1 MRTKRSPSRDELVC
15 DPANANRGT
24 ERGRQLVRA
33 SLAECGAGR
42 SILADRDGV
51 VIAGNKTYEA
61 AKALG
66 LPVKVVESDG
76 AELVVV
82 KRSDLAVRGDERARR
97 LAYLDNRT
105 SELGLE
111 WDQEQVLA
119 DLTAGVDL
127 AGIFSGPELAE
138 LLATPTAGRSDPDE
152 LPAAPAK
159 ALTRPGDLW
168 KLDGH
173 RLLCGDAT
181 KVADV
186 AHLMGDERAGL
197 MVTDPPYLVSYNGGN
212 HPQTWGN
219 GGKQAGRDVATK
231 NWDDYRDHDQAVT
244 FYRDFL
250 KAALEGAL
258 TPDAAVYQCYA
269 ILRSEFIWQAWREAD
284 LLPHQVCVWKK
295 SRAVLTHSWFLWDFE
310 PIMVGWHEGHQP
322 KMKPPADA
330 RAVWEIDSSEGN
342 EAAIS
347 SHPTVKPVELYRRPI
362 EWHTRAGQPIF
373 EPFCGSGTAII
384 AAEMTGRRC
393 YALELQPTFC
403 DLALVRWQ
411 NFTGKRAVLEV
422 RHG

>member
-1 MRTKRSPSRDELVC
+1 MRTKRSPSRGELVC

-24 ERGRQLVRA
+24 ERGRELVRA

-42 SILADRDGV
+42 SILADRDGL

-76 AELVVV
+76 GELVVV
-82 KRSDLAVRGDERARR
+82 KRSDLTLGGDERARR
-97 LAYLDNRT
+97 LAYLDNRA

-119 DLTAGVDL
+119 DLAAGVDL
-127 AGIFSGPELAE
+127 SGIFSGPELAE
-138 LLATPTAGRSDPDE
+138 LLATPTAGRTDPDE
-152 LPAAPAK
+152 LPSPPAK

-168 KLDGH
+168 TLGDH

-181 KVADV
+181 KIEDV
-186 AHLMGDERAGL
+186 ARLMDGERASL
-197 MVTDPPYLVSYNGGN
+197 MATDPPYLVDYDGGH

-219 GGKQAGRDVATK
+219 GGKQAGHDVASKT
-231 NWDDYRDHDQAVT
+231 WDAYVDHESAVA
-244 FYRDFL
+244 FYVAFL
-250 KAALEGAL
+250 EAALKHAL
-258 TPDAAVYQCYA
+258 TANAAVYQCYA
-269 ILRSEFIWQAWREAD
+269 ILRSEFIWQAWREVG
-284 LLPHQVCVWKK
+284 LLPHQVCIWKK
-295 SRAVLTHSWFLWDFE
+295 SRAVLTHSWFLWDYE
-310 PIMVGWHEGHQP
+310 PVMVGWPEGHQP
-322 KMKPPADA
+322 KAKPPADE
-330 RAVWEIDSSEGN
+330 RAVWEIASGEGN

-362 EWHTRAGQPIF
+362 EWHTRVGQPIF

-393 YALELQPTFC
+393 YALELQPSFC